1 MSLLNAS
8 SACRA
13 PNKDFIVSLVYNE
26 EQQLLG
32 DSARDFLAT
41 RSPVALQ
48 RTLRDDKTR
57 AGFDTT
63 LWNDMLELGWG
74 GIALPE
80 AYGGLEFGFQGFAP
94 VFEHIGRQLCAT
106 PLLSSVVLCG
116 SLIEALGSEEQKQ
129 SLLSALISGEV
140 QLAAALD
147 EQHSFRPGTVAASAR
162 LDGDAVIISG
172 ADLWVPDGLDAD
184 AWLVVCRVDTDND
197 SRLVVVQV
205 PATTAAVTV
214 EPLQLLDSR
223 NHISLTLRD
232 VRLPTSALLGRGDA
246 LDAVEL
252 ALDRATACMSAEL
265 LGASL
270 SMFETTLEYLKTRVQ
285 FKQPIGSF
293 QALQHRASW
302 LYTELELTKSA
313 VMAAFEALD
322 DPQVSLARRRQL
334 VSLAKWKAGLTAHKV
349 SSEAVQ
355 MHGGIGVTDELDL
368 GLYLKR
374 VRVAEVMLGD
384 SDFHCERYA
393 QTVKDDAKTTAQ

>member
-1 MSLLNAS
+1 MSLLSAS

-13 PNKDFIVSLVYNE
+13 LNKEFIVSLVYNE
-26 EQQLLG
+26 EQQQLG
-32 DSARDFLAT
+32 DSAQDFLAT

-48 RTLRDDKTR
+48 RRLRDDHTR
-57 AGFDTT
+57 VGFDTT
-63 LWNDMLELGWG
+63 VWKDMLELGWG

-116 SLIEALGSEEQKQ
+116 SLIDALGSDAQKQ
-129 SLLSALISGEV
+129 ALLPTLISGEIR
-140 QLAAALD
+140 LAAALD
-147 EQHSFRPGTVAASAR
+147 KQHAFHPENVAATAR
-162 LDGDAVIISG
+162 LDGNEVVVNA

-184 AWLVVCRVDTDND
+184 AWLVVCRVDLGGE
-197 SRLVVVQV
+197 SRLGVVQV
-205 PATTAAVTV
+205 LATSAAISV
-214 EPLQLLDSR
+214 EPLQMIDAR
-223 NHISLTLRD
+223 NHISLTLQEL
-232 VRLPTSALLGRGDA
+232 RLPASALLGSADA

-252 ALDRATACMSAEL
+252 ALDKATACMSAEL

-270 SMFETTLEYLKTRVQ
+270 SMFEMTLEYLQTRVQ

-313 VMAAFEALD
+313 VMAAFEAID
-322 DPQVSLARRRQL
+322 NPQVSPASRRQL